1 MKRDRS
7 DPPPPRPQPKMPER
21 QRRALPSRRV
31 RYQRVLK
38 GRETLRRKAEKLE
51 MEAKAR
57 RAWGGRKAEKKTEKK
72 KRSEARKE
80 AEELK
85 KRLAAKGRLAPPK

>member
-1 MKRDRS
+1 
-7 DPPPPRPQPKMPER
+7 MPER
-21 QRRALPSRRV
+21 PRRVLPSRRV

-51 MEAKAR
+51 AEARAK
-57 RAWGGRKAEKKTEKK
+57 RAWSGRKGEKKTEKK
-72 KRSEARKE
+72 KRAEARRE